1 MDIVK
6 TLTQQQEDKL
16 KREADRRSNI
26 NEQATMWRKE
36 RELWKE
42 EDKRIQDK
50 IKQINRENQEF
61 LKMQEDLK
69 KN

>member
-50 IKQINRENQEF
+50 IKQINREN
-61 LKMQEDLK
+61 
-69 KN
+69 